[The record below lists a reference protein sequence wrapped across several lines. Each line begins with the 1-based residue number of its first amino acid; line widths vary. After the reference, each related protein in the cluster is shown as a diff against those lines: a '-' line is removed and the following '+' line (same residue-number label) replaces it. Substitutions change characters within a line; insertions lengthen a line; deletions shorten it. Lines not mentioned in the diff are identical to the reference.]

1 MTIKKSEVIELKIP
15 AKSEYISLGRL
26 AVASVANRCGFN
38 YDVIEDLK
46 IVISEA
52 ITNAI
57 KHAYLGLDDGVV
69 DIRFTIFENYIS
81 VLVKDN
87 GKLAKGSLPERTLAY
102 SKNVT
107 SDTLEI
113 GGLGLLLIKSLTD
126 DVIIKVDKG
135 LSIEMIK
142 YFGKE

>member
-1 MTIKKSEVIELKIP
+1 M
-15 AKSEYISLGRL
+15 
-26 AVASVANRCGFN
+26 
-38 YDVIEDLK
+38 
-46 IVISEA
+46 ISEA
-52 ITNAI
+52 ITNAV
-57 KHAYLGLDDGVV
+57 KHGYVCTDDGVI
-69 DIRFTIFENYIS
+69 DIRFTIFEEYLS

-87 GKLAKGSLPERTLAY
+87 GKLAKGSLPEETLPY
-102 SKNVT
+102 STDVT

-126 DVIIKVDKG
+126 DVIIKEDKG